1 MPQSANG
8 SAPPRPATDA
18 SSTCAPVRTGW
29 ADACLAVGKTGR
41 WVVPTRVGCRSARE
55 AAASPAHSRH
65 GFSAEGTRAE
75 APCPPCDPQSMPPPR
90 AATRLC
96 MAPRPA
102 ISKPMPQLGV
112 PCPDALRH
120 HGSTTLPWPRN
131 VAGSPT
137 DNSHLL
143 FRDAGSH
150 GSDRTV
156 KSAHSKVSKRQSR
169 NFPFSPI
176 ATPKGRAI
184 LWFRPQTGMVYPVVE
199 EQSHGLS
206 GGSGSGKPLQGD
218 RRLRDANRVGH
229 GK

>member
-8 SAPPRPATDA
+8 SAPPRAATDA

-41 WVVPTRVGCRSARE
+41 WIVPTRVGCRPARE
-55 AAASPAHSRH
+55 AAAPPAHSRH
-65 GFSAEGTRAE
+65 GLSAEGTRAE
-75 APCPPCDPQSMPPPR
+75 APCPPCDPQSTPPPR

-96 MAPRPA
+96 MAPRLA
-102 ISKPMPQLGV
+102 ISKPMPPARRRLPGCAPASRFNHIALAAQCGGVSHRQLASVVQG
-112 PCPDALRH
+112 CRI
-120 HGSTTLPWPRN
+120 T
-131 VAGSPT
+131 
-137 DNSHLL
+137 
-143 FRDAGSH
+143 RDR
-150 GSDRTV
+150 SDR
-156 KSAHSKVSKRQSR
+156 KSAHSKVSKRER
-169 NFPFSPI
+169 PNFPFSPI
-176 ATPKGRAI
+176 ATPRGHVI
-184 LWFRPQTGMVYPVVE
+184 LWFRSQTGMAYPVVE